1 MAVKIQAEQKL
12 VYNMK
17 NAQNPTLEKYIKI
30 HYFHLLEKRIT
41 FSLSVLKPK
50 LVFSFSS
57 KTYTISE

>member
-17 NAQNPTLEKYIKI
+17 NAQSKYLNI